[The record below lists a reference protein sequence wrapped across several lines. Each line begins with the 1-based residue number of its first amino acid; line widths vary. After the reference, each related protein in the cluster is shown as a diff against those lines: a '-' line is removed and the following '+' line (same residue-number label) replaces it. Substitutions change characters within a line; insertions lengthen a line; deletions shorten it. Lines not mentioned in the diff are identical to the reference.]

1 MGAES
6 AAQNYLQVRAPT
18 VCCEYNA
25 QEGFQRLRVLLIP
38 RAARSR
44 PVAASAVWASD
55 MNSID
60 THHTCIHVAAKIAQQ
75 SGPAVHLHHGVD
87 SSKRVTIDTGPHDIG
102 QSVHLALV
110 HSVAL
115 QQASQHID
123 NEAMQPEPQHK

>member
-1 MGAES
+1 M
-6 AAQNYLQVRAPT
+6 
-18 VCCEYNA
+18 VCYEYNA
-25 QEGFQRLRVLLIP
+25 HEGCQRLRVLLIP

-75 SGPAVHLHHGVD
+75 QQAAAHLHHGVD
-87 SSKRVTIDTGPHDIG
+87 SSERAAVDTGPHDVG

-110 HSVAL
+110 HPVAL
-115 QQASQHID
+115 QQASEHID
-123 NEAMQPEPQHK
+123 NAAMQPKPQHK